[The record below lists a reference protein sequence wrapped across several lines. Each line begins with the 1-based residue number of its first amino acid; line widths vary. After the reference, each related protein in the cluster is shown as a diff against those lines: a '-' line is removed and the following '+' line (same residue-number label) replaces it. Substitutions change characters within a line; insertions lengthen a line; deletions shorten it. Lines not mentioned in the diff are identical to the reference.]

1 MPARLTSVLDAL
13 QALEAVLGVGES
25 QICVPDGVLALL
37 DSVQEALHGHGV
49 GLLGHELAWDVDSLV
64 EQPVR
69 RPHGDALVDGEVLMP
84 IAPEREELHGGRE
97 VVPLRRPMTRLA
109 EAAEVHRK
117 SIIQIEAGRVAAK
130 ISTLHGIAHALGVP
144 LPELVAP
151 VCARHPKAVGTPTP
165 IV

>member
-1 MPARLTSVLDAL
+1 MPAPVPDLRA
-13 QALEAVLGVGES
+13 LGVE
-25 QICVPDGVLALL
+25 
-37 DSVQEALHGHGV
+37 
-49 GLLGHELAWDVDSLV
+49 
-64 EQPVR
+64 
-69 RPHGDALVDGEVLMP
+69 
-84 IAPEREELHGGRE
+84 IAR
-97 VVPLRRPMTRLA
+97 LRRERGMSIERLA

-151 VCARHPKAVGTPTP
+151 VCARHPKSVRTPTP

>member
-1 MPARLTSVLDAL
+1 MPAPVPDLRA
-13 QALEAVLGVGES
+13 LGVE
-25 QICVPDGVLALL
+25 
-37 DSVQEALHGHGV
+37 
-49 GLLGHELAWDVDSLV
+49 
-64 EQPVR
+64 
-69 RPHGDALVDGEVLMP
+69 
-84 IAPEREELHGGRE
+84 IAR
-97 VVPLRRPMTRLA
+97 LRRERGMSIDRLA

-151 VCARHPKAVGTPTP
+151 VCARHPRSVGTPTP